1 MDIYDFW
8 LIKQEPGESLQNFHR
23 RLKEKAILCK
33 FPNQDVEI
41 KTQIIHHTS
50 DSRIRRKALRK
61 SMNLKTLLD
70 YGYSLE
76 KSDLDSKRIEKGRQ
90 NETVNY
96 TDRPQRE
103 KPRRTTRQ
111 NDSISRTSPR

>member
-1 MDIYDFW
+1 M
-8 LIKQEPGESLQNFHR
+8 
-23 RLKEKAILCK
+23 
-33 FPNQDVEI
+33 EI

-50 DSRIRRKALRK
+50 DSRIRRKALRE
-61 SMNLKTLLD
+61 SMDLKALLD

-76 KSDLDSKRIEKGRQ
+76 KSDLNSKRIENGRQ

-111 NDSISRTSPR
+111 HQKRQRKPDQS